1 MGGRL
6 MRVGVV
12 AAICATIL
20 SACQAPLNPVVP
32 VGQAGYDAID
42 AAQPEAATRYSLQA
56 GDILS
61 IRVFDEPELSQDE
74 VAIDNAGNLSLP
86 LIGDVQASGSSAT
99 QLAQRIEQAYGSN
112 YLRNPRVSVAIKKA
126 REMTVSVEGEV
137 NQPGVYP
144 WREGDTLLT
153 ALAQARSPTDVAKLD
168 QVLVFRMVEG
178 QRYGGQFDLQAI
190 RGGRMPDL
198 ALAPGDVIVVG
209 YSALRGAYKDV
220 LQTAPLVAVLRPL

>member
-1 MGGRL
+1 MRGRVV
-6 MRVGVV
+6 RDGVIG
-12 AAICATIL
+12 ALCCAL
-20 SACQAPLNPVVP
+20 LAACQAPLNPVVP
-32 VGQAGYDAID
+32 VGQAGYEAID
-42 AAQPEAATRYSLQA
+42 SAQPTEVTHYSLQA

-86 LIGDVQASGSSAT
+86 LIGDVRALGSSAT
-99 QLAQRIEQAYGSN
+99 QLARAIEQAYGQS

-126 REMTVSVEGEV
+126 REMTVSVEGQV
-137 NQPGVYP
+137 NLPGIYP

-153 ALAQARSPTDVAKLD
+153 ALAQARSPTDVARLD
-168 QVLVFRMVEG
+168 QVLVFRMVDG

-198 ALAPGDVIVVG
+198 ALAPGDVVVVG

>member
-1 MGGRL
+1 MGLGRL
-6 MRVGVV
+6 TGLVV
-12 AAICATIL
+12 AVL
-20 SACQAPLNPVVP
+20 SAFSLHACHPPLNPAVP
-32 VGQAGYDAID
+32 TGQAGYSAIE
-42 AAQPEAATRYSLQA
+42 EASAIAPARYTLEP
-56 GDILS
+56 GDILT
-61 IRVFDEPELSQDE
+61 IKVFDEPDLSQDE

-86 LIGDVQASGSSAT
+86 LIGDMRAAGLSASE
-99 QLAQRIEQAYGSN
+99 LASEVEQAYGAR

-126 REMTVSVEGEV
+126 RERTVSVEGQV

-144 WREGDTLLT
+144 FHEGDTLLT
-153 ALAQARSPTDVAKLD
+153 ALAQARSPTDVARLD
-168 QVLVFRMVEG
+168 QVLVFRMVDG

-209 YSALRGAYKDV
+209 YSALRGTYKDV